1 VLVDHVI
8 SGLSPSAGGPTR
20 SVVQLTDSLSG
31 LSNVRVRLI
40 SQKLRCSSLI
50 TSNESLVE
58 RFVGDAN
65 SGLELSTGLAGKSA
79 LNAAISRELPAL
91 FHVHGLWDLLTH
103 WAASAARKAKVPL
116 VLQPRGMLEPWALE
130 WKARKKRLALLLY
143 QRKDLE
149 TACVLVATAEQEA
162 ENFRRFGLK
171 QSIAILPN
179 GVDLSH
185 SSYDS
190 SRAALSAQLETS
202 GRVKKAL
209 FLSRVH
215 PKKGLTNLLKAWSA
229 VDTTG
234 WILQLAGPDEDGH
247 LAEVLS
253 LARQLG
259 LAEQVQYIG
268 EFNDDAKWAVYA
280 EADLFIL
287 PTFSENFGIVVA
299 EALSAGVPVVTTTGT
314 PWQDLETYEC
324 GWWVP
329 PTVEG
334 LKEALSDAVSAPPER
349 LKEMG
354 ERGRVYVQRYNW
366 PDIAAQM
373 VEVYRWVLNRGPK
386 PKCVHLV

>member
-1 VLVDHVI
+1 
-8 SGLSPSAGGPTR
+8 
-20 SVVQLTDSLSG
+20 VQLTDSLAG

-40 SQKLRCSSLI
+40 SQKLRCSALI

-65 SGLELSTGLAGKSA
+65 SGLDLSTGLRGKAA
-79 LNAAISRELPAL
+79 LSAAISRELPVL
-91 FHVHGLWDLLTH
+91 FHVHGLWDLLIH
-103 WAASAARKAKVPL
+103 WVASAARKAKVPL
-116 VLQPRGMLEPWALE
+116 VIQPRGMLEPWALE

-162 ENFRRFGLK
+162 ENFRKFGLK
-171 QSIAILPN
+171 QPIAILPN
-179 GVDLSH
+179 GVDLSGAT
-185 SSYDS
+185 YDS
-190 SRAALSAQLETS
+190 SQAELSAELGAS

-215 PKKGLTNLLKAWSA
+215 PKKGLTNLLKAWS
-229 VDTTG
+229 VLDTSG

-247 LAEVLS
+247 LAEILS

-259 LAEQVQYIG
+259 LGEKVHYIG
-268 EFNDDAKWAVYA
+268 EFSDDAKWAVYS
-280 EADLFIL
+280 EANLFVL

-314 PWQDLETYEC
+314 PWQDLETHEC

-329 PTVEG
+329 PTVDG
-334 LKEALSDAVSAPPER
+334 LKSALADALTTPPER
-349 LKEMG
+349 LREMG
-354 ERGRVYVQRYNW
+354 ERGRIYVQRYNW
-366 PDIAAQM
+366 PDIAGQM
-373 VEVYRWVLNRGPK
+373 VEVYRWVVKQGPI
-386 PKCVHLV
+386 PKCVRLD